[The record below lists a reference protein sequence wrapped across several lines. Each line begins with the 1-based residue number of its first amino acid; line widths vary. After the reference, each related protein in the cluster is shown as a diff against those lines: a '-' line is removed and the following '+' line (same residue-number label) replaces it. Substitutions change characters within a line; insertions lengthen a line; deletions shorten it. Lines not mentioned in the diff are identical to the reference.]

1 MKIDDFY
8 EKTEVI
14 HEVAEAKRSEICYNL
29 IIDLITNEISRRGR
43 KKILDI
49 GCGDG
54 SFIIRFKKYCEV
66 FGVDV
71 SRRAIKIAK
80 EAGIDAYTVDV
91 SCEKLPFED
100 EYFDIVYMGDVIEH
114 LVNPDFAINEAAR
127 VIKSNGFLVLSTPNL
142 ASWLNRLLLLLGMQ
156 PLFSEVSTIRNF
168 GRLGRSG
175 SFPVGHLRLFTYE
188 ALKEFLIYYRFKIIN
203 VVGAN
208 YEGLSKLLSK
218 IDRIFSKIPSLS
230 SIVIVIARK
239 NER

>member
-1 MKIDDFY
+1 MKIGDFY
-8 EKTEVI
+8 ERTEVI
-14 HEVAEAKRSEICYNL
+14 HEVVEAKRSEICCNL
-29 IIDLITNEISRRGR
+29 IIDLITKEISRRR

-54 SFIIRFKKYCEV
+54 CFIIRFKNYCEV
-66 FGVDV
+66 FGVDI
-71 SRRAIKIAK
+71 SWRAIKIAK
-80 EAGIDAYTVDV
+80 KAGIDAYEVDI

-100 EYFDIVYMGDVIEH
+100 EYFDIVYMGDLIEH
-114 LVNPDFAINEAAR
+114 LVNPDFAINEVAR

-175 SFPVGHLRLFTYE
+175 SFPVGHLRLFTYG
-188 ALKEFLIYYRFKIIN
+188 ALKEFLTYHRFRIVN
-203 VVGAN
+203 VVGAPC
-208 YEGLSKLLSK
+208 EGLSKLLSK

-230 SIVIVIARK
+230 SIVIVVASK
-239 NER
+239 SE